1 MRDPIVLAAAIGLV
15 VSPAAGI
22 GLVRALAT
30 IPERWH
36 RALEWL
42 LVVAI
47 VAIAIAAQLASDG
60 RAKEVTFVVLLG
72 ALPGIVAYVAWRTAL
87 ASAVVS
93 LVPLYFGLGAMTLG
107 RPLHRPAIAID
118 RLVPLQPA
126 WMLVYASMYVF
137 VLLPLLVAR
146 ERTLFRRALQS
157 YVFVLVGAYVGF
169 VFYPTV
175 GPRPAAVAGGGFA
188 AWSLRLQY
196 AMDWQYNCFP
206 SLHVAHSFVSALTA
220 YRVHRGVGVAATL
233 WAALI
238 GVSTMFT
245 KQHYAVD
252 VIAGAM
258 MACVAYLIFLRPHP
272 RELVPERDRRLAP
285 VRALRVVG
293 VFAAFV
299 ALAWMLYAGGVDAS
313 AQTSQ
318 PGSTATF
325 ATIQRLETDLLS
337 TRSAT
342 ATLEAWC
349 RDHRLADPARVVAH
363 VAAGASKAPERV
375 QLERLHVVS
384 AREVKYR
391 LVRLQCGTHVLS
403 EADNWYVPSRLTPD
417 MNRLLDTTDTPFGK
431 AVAPLEPHRETIA
444 VRLRWT
450 DSTQPAP
457 DVLFEHRAVLYTRGD
472 EPFSEVDER
481 YRRELIEGTIR
492 P

>member
-15 VSPAAGI
+15 VSPAAGM

-36 RALEWL
+36 RAFEWSL
-42 LVVAI
+42 VGLVVAI
-47 VAIAIAAQLASDG
+47 AVAAELSSEG
-60 RAKEVTFVVLLG
+60 RTKELTFVLLLG
-72 ALPGIVAYVAWRTAL
+72 TLPGIVAFVAWRTPL

-107 RPLHRPAIAID
+107 RPLHRPAVAID

-157 YVFVLVGAYVGF
+157 YVFVLVGAYIGF
-169 VFYPTV
+169 VFYPTI

-196 AMDWQYNCFP
+196 GMDWQYNCFP

-233 WAALI
+233 WAVLI
-238 GVSTMFT
+238 GVSTLFT

-252 VIAGAM
+252 VIGGAL
-258 MACVAYLIFLRPHP
+258 MACAAYVIFLRPHP
-272 RELVPERDRRLAP
+272 RELVPERDRALAP
-285 VRALRVVG
+285 VRALRVVV

-299 ALAWMLYAGGVDAS
+299 AVTWTLYAGGVAAS
-313 AQTSQ
+313 AQTAQ

-325 ATIQRLETDLLS
+325 ATIQRLETELLS

-342 ATLEAWC
+342 ATLETWC
-349 RDHRLADPARVVAH
+349 RDHRMADPARVVAH
-363 VAAGASKAPERV
+363 VIAGASKVPDRG
-375 QLERLHVVS
+375 QLERLHAGG

-391 LVRLQCGTHVLS
+391 LVQLQCGTHVLS
-403 EADNWYVPSRLTPD
+403 EADNWYVPDRLTAE
-417 MNRLLDTTDTPFGK
+417 MNRLLDTTDTPFGR

-444 VRLRWT
+444 VRLLWT

-457 DVLFEHRAVLYTRGD
+457 DVLFEHRAVLYTRGG

-481 YRRELIEGTIR
+481 YRRELIEGQ
-492 P
+492 